1 MSSEENNVTVTEK
14 LSLSEFLEPDTP
26 EILEIKSLLG
36 EECKYIE
43 YLISIEYSI
52 AHYYHKIDRK
62 IEDKDITL
70 LLKNIKKNYDKNI
83 SSFEH
88 PLELLI
94 VRNLVE
100 ALHQK
105 PITHREFKLVLD
117 YFISAIDNRSW
128 LDDKQAYL
136 KWLAHALNYFTEEEE
151 KEYVKNVAKVA
162 SKLGLS
168 DEEIGLLLLKESEYD
183 YFEEDSEEKACEA
196 GRGKYKLFK
205 KEARPEKLRARFNSM
220 SDAEKIEFLVEYGSD
235 YFNLVESYIN
245 ELVNQEKFEKVK
257 ELYNKIIE
265 KDEDFLPLHFMMGII
280 FLERD
285 PALAKFYF
293 EQTLKVA
300 KMGND
305 VPEDILKNLELEIL
319 ALEAY
324 LSEEKQH
331 PRKKMKSGKKKHRQG
346 FEKVIG

>member
-1 MSSEENNVTVTEK
+1 MVSEEDVAIDENKT
-14 LSLSEFLEPDTP
+14 SLSDFLNPDTP
-26 EILEIKSLLG
+26 ELKKLESLLD
-36 EECKYIE
+36 EEYKYIN

-62 IEDKDITL
+62 IEDQDIIL
-70 LLKNIKKNYDKNI
+70 LLKNIKKNYAKNI

-94 VRNLVE
+94 LRNLVE
-100 ALHQK
+100 ALYQK
-105 PITHREFKLVLD
+105 PITHQEFKLVLD

-128 LDDKQAYL
+128 LNDKQAYL

-151 KEYVKNVAKVA
+151 KEYVKNVALVA
-162 SKLGLS
+162 CKLGLS
-168 DEEIGLLLLKESEYD
+168 DEEISLLLLKESEYD
-183 YFEEDSEEKACEA
+183 YFEEGDESKACKA
-196 GRGKYKLFK
+196 GRGRYKLFK
-205 KEARPEKLRARFNSM
+205 KEARPEKLKARFNSM
-220 SDAEKIEFLVEYGSD
+220 NDAEKFEFLVEYGSD
-235 YFNLVESYIN
+235 YFDLVESYVN

-305 VPEDILKNLELEIL
+305 VPEDILKNLEFEIL

-331 PRKKMKSGKKKHRQG
+331 LRKKIKSSKKGRDKG
-346 FEKVIG
+346 PKK

>member
-1 MSSEENNVTVTEK
+1 MVSEEDVVIDENKT
-14 LSLSEFLEPDTP
+14 SLSDFLNPDTLEVKKL
-26 EILEIKSLLG
+26 EILPG
-36 EECKYIE
+36 EEYKYID
-43 YLISIEYSI
+43 YLKSIEYSI
-52 AHYYHKIDRK
+52 AYYYHKIDRK
-62 IEDKDITL
+62 IEDKGITL

-88 PLELLI
+88 PLELSI

-100 ALHQK
+100 AFYLK
-105 PITHREFKLVLD
+105 PITHQEFKLVLD
-117 YFISAIDNRSW
+117 YYISVIDNRSW
-128 LDDKQAYL
+128 PDDKQAYV
-136 KWLAHALNYFTEEEE
+136 KWLAYALNNFTEEEE
-151 KEYVKNVAKVA
+151 KEYVKNVAIVA
-162 SKLGLS
+162 SKLGIS
-168 DEEIGLLLLKESEYD
+168 DEEISLLLLKEKEHD
-183 YFEEDSEEKACEA
+183 YFEEKDEGKAYKA
-196 GRGKYKLFK
+196 GRSKYKLFK
-205 KEARPEKLRARFNSM
+205 KETRQEKLKARFNSM
-220 SDAEKIEFLVEYGSD
+220 NDAEKIEFFVEYGSD
-235 YFNLVESYIN
+235 NFNLVESYIN

-265 KDEDFLPLHFMMGII
+265 KDEDFLPLHFMLGII

-331 PRKKMKSGKKKHRQG
+331 PMKKMKYGKKSRG
-346 FEKVIG
+346 KVSKK

>member
-1 MSSEENNVTVTEK
+1 MVSEEDVVIDENKT
-14 LSLSEFLEPDTP
+14 SLSDFLNPDTP
-26 EILEIKSLLG
+26 EVKKLESLLG
-36 EECKYIE
+36 EEYKYID

-52 AHYYHKIDRK
+52 AHHYYKIDRK
-62 IEDKDITL
+62 IEDKEVIL
-70 LLKNIKKNYDKNI
+70 LLRNIKKNCDKNI

-88 PLELLI
+88 PLELSI

-100 ALHQK
+100 ALYKK
-105 PITHREFKLVLD
+105 PITHQEFKLVLD
-117 YFISAIDNRSW
+117 YFINAIDNRSW
-128 LDDKQAYL
+128 LGDKQAYL
-136 KWLAHALNYFTEEEE
+136 KWLMHALNYFTEEEE
-151 KEYVKNVAKVA
+151 EEYGKNVSLVA

-168 DEEIGLLLLKESEYD
+168 DEEISLLLLKESEYD
-183 YFEEDSEEKACEA
+183 YFEEDKGDKACEA
-196 GRGKYKLFK
+196 GRGKYKLFR
-205 KEARPEKLRARFNSM
+205 KEARPTKLRARYDSM
-220 SDAEKIEFLVEYGSD
+220 NDAEKIEFLTEFGSD

-245 ELVNQEKFEKVK
+245 ELVNQEKFEKIK

-285 PALAKFYF
+285 PTLAKFYF

-300 KMGND
+300 EMGDD
-305 VPEDILKNLELEIL
+305 VPEDILQSLKREIL

-331 PRKKMKSGKKKHRQG
+331 PRKKMKSGKKSRGKG
-346 FEKVIG
+346 SKK